1 MELKRIKKTLSMK
14 GIVFT
19 EFLDLVED
27 KFGLE
32 MVDKI
37 IINTN
42 LKSEGVYTSIGTYSF
57 SEMLQLLQHLSK
69 YTDISID
76 NLLLIYGEHFFS
88 VIENSYPGLLATY
101 KDPIEMLSSIENH
114 IHVEVLK
121 IYPDAELPTF
131 LVEEK
136 SEISLIMVYKSS
148 RAMHHFG
155 LGLMNKTFEHFNTT
169 ATIQLEKIKEDGT
182 EVRFTVIK
190 N

>member
-1 MELKRIKKTLSMK
+1 MK

-32 MVDKI
+32 MVDQI
-37 IINTN
+37 IEQ
-42 LKSEGVYTSIGTYSF
+42 SELPSNGVYTSIGTYSF
-57 SEMLQLLQHLSK
+57 SEMLQLIQNLSSN
-69 YTDISID
+69 TGLSVDQ
-76 NLLLIYGEHFFS
+76 LLLVYGEHFFN

-114 IHVEVLK
+114 IHIEVRK

-131 LVEEK
+131 EVLEK
-136 SEISLIMVYKSS
+136 SDNHLIMIYKSS

-155 LGLMNKTFEHFNTT
+155 LGLMNRTFAHFEMASN
-169 ATIQLEKIKEDGT
+169 IIIDKLKEDGT
-182 EVRFTVIK
+182 EVKFTIHK
-190 N
+190 T

>member
-1 MELKRIKKTLSMK
+1 MK

-19 EFLDLVED
+19 EFLDLVEI

-37 IINTN
+37 IYQSK
-42 LKSEGVYTSIGTYSF
+42 LESEGIYTSIGTYSF
-57 SEMLQLLQHLSK
+57 SEMLQLLTNLSSN
-69 YTDISID
+69 TGISTD
-76 NLLLIYGEHFFS
+76 NLLLVYAEHFFS
-88 VIENSYPGLLATY
+88 LIERSYPGLLASY
-101 KDPIEMLSSIENH
+101 KDPIEMLASIEDH
-114 IHVEVLK
+114 IHVEVQK

-131 LVEEK
+131 VIEEK
-136 SEISLIMVYKSS
+136 TENSLIMVYKSS

-169 ATIQLEKIKEDGT
+169 ATIDLEKIKEDGT
-182 EVRFTVIK
+182 EVRFVVRK

>member
-1 MELKRIKKTLSMK
+1 MK

-37 IINTN
+37 ITQSK
-42 LKSEGVYTSIGTYSF
+42 LATEGVYTSVGTYKF
-57 SEMLQLLQHLSK
+57 TEMLQLLQNLSLN
-69 YTDISID
+69 TNITID
-76 NLLLIYGEHFFS
+76 DLLLVYAEHFFS
-88 VIENSYPGLLATY
+88 VLEKSYPDIMAEY
-101 KDPIEMLSSIENH
+101 KDPIEMLASIENH
-114 IHVEVLK
+114 IHVEVRK

-131 LVEEK
+131 
-136 SEISLIMVYKSS
+136 EILERTNNSIIMIYKSS

-155 LGLMNKTFEHFNTT
+155 LGLMNKTFEYFDAT
-169 ATIQLEKIKEDGT
+169 ASIVLEKIKEDGT
-182 EVRFTVIK
+182 EVKFTINK